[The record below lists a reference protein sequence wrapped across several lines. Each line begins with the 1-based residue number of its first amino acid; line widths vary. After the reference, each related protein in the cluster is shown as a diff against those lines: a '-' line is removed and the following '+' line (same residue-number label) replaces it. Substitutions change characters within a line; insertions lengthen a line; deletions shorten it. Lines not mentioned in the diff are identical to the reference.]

1 MIQIANITL
10 KNNALLAPMSGVT
23 DAPFRRLAHEMG
35 AGLVISEMVASEELA
50 KANAETLRKAEGGDH
65 ISPFVIQL
73 AGREEKW
80 MEQGARIAE
89 DMGADIIDINMGCP
103 ARKVISGMSGS
114 ALMRDP
120 DHALRLIEA
129 TVAATSKPVTLKMRL
144 GWDFDML
151 NAPEI
156 GKRSEN
162 AGVQMLTIHG
172 RTRNQF
178 YKGNADWAKI
188 ADTAQNVSIPVV
200 ANGDLNHL
208 SDAHKM
214 MDLAGAQGVMVG
226 RGAYGMPWFVG
237 EVGAFL
243 ATGKQPKVKSLKWQ
257 KEFVLKH
264 FEMMLSHYGDYM
276 GVRIARKHIG
286 WYLEAILKDKEELKQ
301 WRKLIFSQ
309 EESIEVSR
317 KIDSF
322 YNDQIAKETPDN
334 DLLMPKNIGIG

>member
-1 MIQIANITL
+1 MIQIADIKL

-23 DAPFRRLAHEMG
+23 DAPFRRLAHELG

-50 KANAETLRKAEGGDH
+50 KANAETLRKAEGGDYL
-65 ISPFVIQL
+65 SPFVIQL

-80 MEQGARIAE
+80 MAQGARIAE

-156 GKRSEN
+156 GYRAEQ

-178 YKGNADWAKI
+178 YKGTADWAKI
-188 ADTAQNVSIPVV
+188 ADTAKRVKIPVV
-200 ANGDLNHL
+200 ANGDLNHIT
-208 SDAHKM
+208 DAPKM
-214 MDLAGAQGVMVG
+214 MKLAGAQGVMVG

-237 EVGAFL
+237 DVGEYL
-243 ATGKQPKVKSLKWQ
+243 QNKIVPEDKGLQWQ
-257 KEFVLKH
+257 HELVSRH
-264 FEMMLSHYGDYM
+264 FEMMLAHYGEYL
-276 GVRIARKHIG
+276 GIRIARKHLG
-286 WYLEAILKDKEELKQ
+286 WYLENILANKDDLKQ
-301 WRKLIFSQ
+301 WRIKMFSQ
-309 EESIEVSR
+309 DESSEVKMR
-317 KIDSF
+317 IDEFFTEQMARQS
-322 YNDQIAKETPDN
+322 ASLP
-334 DLLMPKNIGIG
+334 MPKAAFNL

>member
-1 MIQIANITL
+1 MIQIADIIL

-23 DAPFRRLAHEMG
+23 DAPFRRLAHELG

-50 KANAETLRKAEGGDH
+50 KANVETLRKAEGGDYLK
-65 ISPFVIQL
+65 PFVIQL

-80 MEQGARIAE
+80 MAQGAKIAE

-156 GKRSEN
+156 GYRAEQ

-188 ADTAQNVSIPVV
+188 ADTAKRVKIPVV
-200 ANGDLNHL
+200 ANGDLN
-208 SDAHKM
+208 DIKNADKM
-214 MDLAGAQGVMVG
+214 MKLAGAQGVMVG
-226 RGAYGMPWFVG
+226 RAAYGMPWFVG
-237 EVGAFL
+237 DVGQYL
-243 ATGKQPKVKSLKWQ
+243 SDKTLPKAKSLRWQ
-257 KEFVLKH
+257 HELVLKH
-264 FEMMLSHYGDYM
+264 FEMMLAHYGEFM
-276 GVRIARKHIG
+276 GLRIARKHLG
-286 WYLEAILKDKEELKQ
+286 WYLENIVIDKNDLKP
-301 WRKLIFSQ
+301 WRIKIFSQ
-309 EESIEVSR
+309 DESTEVR
-317 KIDSF
+317 A
-322 YNDQIAKETPDN
+322 QISAFFTEQMAKQSAFEPTLSAAMN
-334 DLLMPKNIGIG
+334 E